1 MMQIRKLLLVLP
13 LTWVLSQWIAFSA
26 FAESKESDWKLSAST
41 TYETSKY
48 GTDTQTDTV
57 YLPVTLKHYFDRE
70 DISLTIPYISQ
81 KSSGL
86 VSVVDGKIFK
96 TRQKTGPTAVTT
108 NSGLGDIILKGSFY
122 LLQEQQKQ
130 PFDLF
135 LIGKI
140 KFPTADEKK
149 GLGTG
154 EYDETIG
161 LEFGKPILPEWTIF
175 VDAYYTFI
183 GSPSGTTLENR
194 FSFDTGLADQI
205 TQLLTASIFYEEST
219 PLISGNPNLKN
230 IIVNLEYKVTRGIK
244 VFAGGSIGLS
254 ASSPDYGV
262 TAGASIKF

>member
-13 LTWVLSQWIAFSA
+13 LAWVLSQRIVFSA
-26 FAESKESDWKLSAST
+26 FAESDWKLSVST

-48 GTDTQTDTV
+48 GADTQTETV
-57 YLPVTLKHYFDRE
+57 YLPVTLKRYFDMG

-86 VSVVDGKIFK
+86 VSVVDGTTFKIRK
-96 TRQKTGPTAVTT
+96 KTGPTVVTT

-130 PFDLF
+130 SFDLF

-140 KFPTADEKK
+140 KFPTADENKS
-149 GLGTG
+149 LGTG
-154 EYDETIG
+154 EYDETVG
-161 LEFGKPILPEWTIF
+161 LEFGKLILPEWSVF

-183 GSPSGTTLENR
+183 GSPSGTILENR
-194 FSFDTGLADQI
+194 FSFDVGLADQL

-219 PLISGNPNLKN
+219 PLINGDPNLKN
-230 IIVNLEYKVTRGIK
+230 IMVNLEYEVTRGMR
-244 VFAGGSIGLS
+244 VFAGGSVGLTD
-254 ASSPDYGV
+254 SSPDYGI

>member
-13 LTWVLSQWIAFSA
+13 LAWVLSQRIVFSA
-26 FAESKESDWKLSAST
+26 FAESDWKLSVST

-48 GTDTQTDTV
+48 GADTQTETV
-57 YLPVTLKHYFDRE
+57 YLPVTLKRYFDMG

-154 EYDETIG
+154 EYDETVG
-161 LEFGKPILPEWTIF
+161 LELGKLILPEWTVF

-183 GSPSGTTLENR
+183 GSPSGSTLENR
-194 FSFDTGLADQI
+194 FSFDVGLADQI
-205 TQLLTASIFYEEST
+205 TQSVTASIFYEEST
-219 PLISGNPNLKN
+219 PLISGDPNLKN
-230 IIVNLEYKVTRGIK
+230 IVVNLEYEVARGMR
-244 VFAGGSIGLS
+244 VFAGGSVGLTD
-254 ASSPDYGV
+254 SSPDYGV